1 MSFLRHCLW
10 LALPAQGKRKYQND
24 SFLASKQKPIRIDA
38 DEIRTLCPG
47 YAGNNAHVFQ
57 NAATKGVHILYDY
70 ALKNNI
76 NAILDGTFAYNGALE
91 NIKRSLD
98 HDRKVEIFFVYQNP
112 LQAWDFTKKREAL
125 EQRRVSKEVFIDSF
139 LKAREN
145 VNKAKA
151 TFGQSIELNLIIKD
165 FEKDL
170 EQLEINIEN
179 IDRYIKKSYNKNEL
193 DKLFI

>member
-1 MSFLRHCLW
+1 M
-10 LALPAQGKRKYQND
+10 
-24 SFLASKQKPIRIDA
+24 
-38 DEIRTLCPG
+38 
-47 YAGNNAHVFQ
+47 
-57 NAATKGVHILYDY
+57 HILYDY

-98 HDRKVEIFFVYQNP
+98 RGRESRNLFCLSKPSASMGFYQ
-112 LQAWDFTKKREAL
+112 KREAL

-179 IDRYIKKSYNKNEL
+179 IDRYIKKVTIKMNWINYLYDSKNKNS
-193 DKLFI
+193 FGF

>member
-1 MSFLRHCLW
+1 M
-10 LALPAQGKRKYQND
+10 
-24 SFLASKQKPIRIDA
+24 
-38 DEIRTLCPG
+38 
-47 YAGNNAHVFQ
+47 
-57 NAATKGVHILYDY
+57 
-70 ALKNNI
+70 
-76 NAILDGTFAYNGALE
+76 
-91 NIKRSLD
+91 
-98 HDRKVEIFFVYQNP
+98 
-112 LQAWDFTKKREAL
+112 
-125 EQRRVSKEVFIDSF
+125 FIDSF